1 MAYFLTREGA
11 LDYIKKNKVLFTTAD
26 GVGIKK
32 GDMIHGVYRTT
43 NTISNTVVGCNRGL
57 HDTFEAIFSTRAAAE
72 NYLVQKSHSL
82 SIEDFWEFVSWGGST
97 IAKSKRLKRLVKDRL
112 GIK

>member
-1 MAYFLTREGA
+1 MTREDA
-11 LDYIKKNKVLFTTAD
+11 ENYINKNKVLFTTAD

-32 GDMIHGVYRTT
+32 GNMIHGVFRTT

-72 NYLVQKSHSL
+72 NYVERNKPRL
-82 SIEDFWEFVSWGGST
+82 SIEDCFK
-97 IAKSKRLKRLVKDRL
+97 ILQKSFLYGNGFEKEIEKYIRKNNK
-112 GIK
+112 